1 MDCTRYVNNTLAT
14 GRDANVCVITVPPT
28 ALRMTY
34 VWRVIDSFSRFR
46 FEIVGICICICM
58 YITIFFFKSISPI
71 DSKYKSSDF
80 NRLNVFQRG
89 GYKRILS
96 VRHGFISVVGKKKK
110 THFVRTWGFLFFF
123 YFLQNWITG

>member
-1 MDCTRYVNNTLAT
+1 MYMYVYNN
-14 GRDANVCVITVPPT
+14 
-28 ALRMTY
+28 
-34 VWRVIDSFSRFR
+34 
-46 FEIVGICICICM
+46 
-58 YITIFFFKSISPI
+58 FFFKSISPI

-110 THFVRTWGFLFFF
+110 THFVRTWDFLFFF
-123 YFLQNWITG
+123 IFCKTGSLDNR

>member
-58 YITIFFFKSISPI
+58 YITIFFLNLFRQLIVNINRVILI
-71 DSKYKSSDF
+71 D
-80 NRLNVFQRG
+80 
-89 GYKRILS
+89 
-96 VRHGFISVVGKKKK
+96 
-110 THFVRTWGFLFFF
+110 
-123 YFLQNWITG
+123 

>member
-1 MDCTRYVNNTLAT
+1 MYMYMYVYNN
-14 GRDANVCVITVPPT
+14 
-28 ALRMTY
+28 
-34 VWRVIDSFSRFR
+34 
-46 FEIVGICICICM
+46 
-58 YITIFFFKSISPI
+58 FFFKSISPI

-110 THFVRTWGFLFFF
+110 RISFERGVSFFF
-123 YFLQNWITG
+123 FIFCKTGSLDNR